1 MAVPSSGTI
10 SLVTHIVGEFGDDGS
25 ISLRDYLRGGSLVP
39 DTAAN
44 SGVPTSGTL
53 SLRDL
58 LAAEATS
65 PADVTPAAVNWANI
79 GPGTSPQDNANQ
91 TISGIDTTITLE
103 VNWTGSGASLSY
115 SIDDGAYTLLANGGQ
130 FSVSNSQT
138 VKFRFTRVAS
148 GTSSGTATVTNES
161 DGSTSLDTFTYSVN
175 GTGA

>member
-53 SLRDL
+53 SMRDL

-79 GPGTSPQDNANQ
+79 GPGTSPQNNANQ
-91 TISGIDTTITLE
+91 TISGIDATINLE
-103 VNWTGSGASLSY
+103 INADSAGLLKYSKNGGAFT
-115 SIDDGAYTLLANGGQ
+115 IIANGGQ
-130 FSVSNSQT
+130 VSVSNGDT
-138 VKFRFTRVAS
+138 VRWEVSAAAPGTVS
-148 GTSSGTATVTNES
+148 GTITITNES
-161 DGSTSLDTFTYSVN
+161 DGSAVLDTFTYSV
-175 GTGA
+175 TEPL